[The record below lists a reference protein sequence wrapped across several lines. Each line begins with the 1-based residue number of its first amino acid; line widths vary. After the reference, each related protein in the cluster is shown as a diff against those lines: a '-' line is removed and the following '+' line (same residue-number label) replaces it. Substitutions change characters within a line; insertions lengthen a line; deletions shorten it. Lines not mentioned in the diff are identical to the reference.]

1 MTKNRKRKQDARR
14 AATEAGVS
22 YIQALRES
30 QLNEILHGIPTPIS
44 ELNRLVGG
52 WQPGQLIT
60 VGSRPGVGKTTFAVN
75 STAVALGAG
84 KSVLYFSLELGAK
97 ELLQWEGSLLGGIPK
112 GNPRRSQLE
121 IDGSPQQFLSS
132 IRDRALKRSM
142 APGGL
147 DLILIDYLQL
157 IGLPR
162 ANGVRVD
169 QVAALTLGL
178 KRLALELN
186 VPLIVLA
193 QTNRNADS
201 DAAPSLTDLRDSS
214 SLAMDSDLV
223 ILLGR
228 NSVDSQ
234 ILELIVAKNR
244 GGSTGTVRAPLREV
258 RFALKNI
265 LGRPNPILEE
275 YGQGMLSKWFTL
287 QEFLEGWN
295 LDGAG
300 TTKAEKKEARADI
313 RRFEELFRY
322 GIRSGDT
329 TVDQGVV
336 RSIAES
342 WAEGN
347 PMVST
352 EHLTIWELGE
362 NGDTWFVEGTIDQ
375 ALANMTAQRWIA
387 ETSPDT
393 LQDYYDHG
401 QFRCSAHR
409 DWYWEPLFPEIP
421 DAEAKLSRVE
431 KSGNEENR
439 PLMAGVLVQFF

>member
-1 MTKNRKRKQDARR
+1 MTKNRRRKQDART
-14 AATEAGVS
+14 AATETGVS

-30 QLNEILHGIPTPIS
+30 QLNAVLHGIPTPIS
-44 ELNRLVGG
+44 ELNGLVGG

-84 KSVLYFSLELGAK
+84 KSVLYFSLELGAG
-97 ELLQWEGSLLGGIPK
+97 ELLQWEGSLLGDIPK

-121 IDGSPQQFLSS
+121 IDGSPEQFLSS

-142 APGGL
+142 EPGGL

-169 QVAALTLGL
+169 QVAALTAGL

-186 VPLIVLA
+186 IPVIVLA
-193 QTNRNADS
+193 QTNRNADR
-201 DAAPSLTDLRDSS
+201 DAVPGLTDLRDSS
-214 SLAMDSDLV
+214 ALAVDSDLV
-223 ILLGR
+223 ILLHR
-228 NSVDSQ
+228 DEADPK
-234 ILELIVAKNR
+234 ILELIVVKNR
-244 GGSTGTVRAPLREV
+244 GGSTGTVRAPLKDV
-258 RFALKNI
+258 RFALKNV

-275 YGQGMLSKWFTL
+275 YGRAMLAKEFTL
-287 QEFLEGWN
+287 QEFLQGWT

-300 TTKAEKKEARADI
+300 TTKAEKTEAKADI
-313 RRFEELFRY
+313 RRFEDMLGY

-329 TVDQGVV
+329 TIDQKVAW
-336 RSIAES
+336 SIAES

-352 EHLTIWELGE
+352 GHLTIWELGE
-362 NGDTWFVEGTIDQ
+362 NGDTWFVESTIDA
-375 ALANMTAQRWIA
+375 ALAHVAAQRWIA
-387 ETSPDT
+387 GTSPDT

-401 QFRCSAHR
+401 QFRFSAHR

-439 PLMAGVLVQFF
+439 PLMAGVLVQFV